1 MNSQTNT
8 LEKCYEY
15 LLSFAAQGLP
25 AEKNTQRDQDLRKH
39 LQDAVDALYS
49 LEASAADLIVQARLQ
64 PVDRYQTFFAIMVR
78 DAQKAA
84 AAIELVLVQPSI
96 SAQLVDNLNASMHLR
111 TLLTDL
117 FLVSEVL
124 KPLTA
129 QSVDN

>member
-8 LEKCYEY
+8 LEECYEY

-49 LEASAADLIVQARLQ
+49 LEVSAADLIVQAGLQ
-64 PVDRYQTFFAIMVR
+64 PVDKYQAFFAIMAR
-78 DAQKAA
+78 DAKKAA

-124 KPLTA
+124 KPLTV
-129 QSVDN
+129 QSVA